1 MDISVTEI
9 RRQGEQIVITRHGD
23 PVAQITAPPA
33 EHRIVRCEIMRGR
46 IRIFPDALDPIDE
59 DRFLRGDV

>member
-9 RRQGEQIVITRHGD
+9 RRQDEQIVITRDGK

-33 EHRIVRCEIMRGR
+33 ERRIVRCEIMRGR
-46 IRIFPDALDPIDE
+46 IHIFPEALDPIDE
-59 DRFLRGDV
+59 ARFPRGDV